1 MIKDLWHLY
10 SLGVAVIVL
19 IATITKQWQR
29 VHRNYRE
36 VNKLDVR
43 VEKMKEMFGRWQ
55 DKSETHAD
63 RIEKEL
69 SELKGSFKTFFEMWL
84 KKNGK

>member
-10 SLGVAVIVL
+10 SLGAAAIILV
-19 IATITKQWQR
+19 ATITKQWQR

-36 VNKLDVR
+36 VNKLDER

-55 DKSETHAD
+55 DRSQAQ
-63 RIEKEL
+63 
-69 SELKGSFKTFFEMWL
+69 
-84 KKNGK
+84 